1 MLQPPENQQSNETA
15 VIPKHDTAAIVSRK
29 LFKDFVY
36 EGKFFFSLQ
45 AIKTFSYIWKKITKS
60 GEGNPKI
67 NSKIVLFCDY

>member
-36 EGKFFFSLQ
+36 EGKFFF
-45 AIKTFSYIWKKITKS
+45 
-60 GEGNPKI
+60 
-67 NSKIVLFCDY
+67 